1 LKAISGGILNSGC
14 GCTVDGRRG
23 LPEKRASTE
32 MANLNEITSWIEVTV
47 PNPEAQVEISRVSS
61 IEAATEESAVFATDG
76 ATLAAAL
83 DSRAGLILAGSRLQ
97 KTAPEPHDLRLLW
110 VRDARYA
117 FSVLAHRLDGKRS
130 APGVHS
136 TAVVGKGVSIGPG
149 TWIGPGVVLEDGVSI
164 GKDCRIDARV
174 TVYSGVTVG
183 DQVIVQA
190 GSVLGSAG
198 FGYAPN
204 PETGEYVLFPQ
215 QGRLVIEDRVEI
227 GANTTIDRGALGE
240 TRIGRGTKIDNL
252 VHIGHNCV
260 IGRNVVIAAQT
271 GISGSSIVEDGA
283 ILGGQVGIGEHAT
296 VGEGVILGGGAGV
309 LSGKKMHGKGEVFWG
324 RPARPLK
331 EYLRDLARLKRGGDR
346 A

>member
-1 LKAISGGILNSGC
+1 
-14 GCTVDGRRG
+14 
-23 LPEKRASTE
+23 
-32 MANLNEITSWIEVTV
+32 MANLSEIRVWLGL
-47 PNPEAQVEISRVSS
+47 NPELTGSAVEISGVSS
-61 IEAATEESAVFATDG
+61 LEAASEKNAVFATDG
-76 ATLAAAL
+76 ATLQAAL
-83 DSRAGLILAGSRLQ
+83 ASGAGLILASDKTKNSAQGSVDSRV
-97 KTAPEPHDLRLLW
+97 LW
-110 VRDARYA
+110 VGDARYA
-117 FSVLAHRLDGKRS
+117 FSVLAQKLG
-130 APGVHS
+130 
-136 TAVVGKGVSIGPG
+136 GKGFVSGIHPTATIGADVTIGPG
-149 TWIGPGVVLEDGVSI
+149 TWIGPGVVIEDRVWI
-164 GKDCRIDARV
+164 GSDCRIDARV
-174 TVYSGVTVG
+174 TIYSGVTLGHEV
-183 DQVIVQA
+183 VVQA
-190 GSVLGSAG
+190 GAVLGSAG

-215 QGRLVIEDRVEI
+215 QGRLFIEDRVEI

-260 IGRNVVIAAQT
+260 IGRNVIIAAQT
-271 GISGSSIVEDGA
+271 GISGSSVVEDGA